1 MGEIVNAKNEITG
14 KINIT
19 YTHLLKATTNIIS
32 TNPYSLID
40 YVDVVRIS
48 ENNVYISNTPDNFIY
63 AVNLAKLYNLP
74 IRHIDPLDLS
84 SNNELETCSKITS
97 LYKDMHQINGIL
109 IIKNVD
115 LLVGYISDN
124 VMYRKLILVIIM
136 MLKEDKIRII
146 VTSETIDLYHLY
158 FEKYMRL
165 Y

>member
-1 MGEIVNAKNEITG
+1 M
-14 KINIT
+14 
-19 YTHLLKATTNIIS
+19 
-32 TNPYSLID
+32 
-40 YVDVVRIS
+40 R
-48 ENNVYISNTPDNFIY
+48 
-63 AVNLAKLYNLP
+63 
-74 IRHIDPLDLS
+74 
-84 SNNELETCSKITS
+84 
-97 LYKDMHQINGIL
+97 QINGIL